1 MHMTSNDTPL
11 SMPSP
16 EGRSR
21 VIVEHA
27 GKRRITLTDYENGVT
42 RLELALPPVNKLIL
56 SGGGA
61 KGFAYSGAVTALEQQ
76 GVLNDIQAVY
86 GSSAGAIMAVLIA
99 CGMDARHF
107 DTLTD
112 DTDLLSL
119 LDSADNN
126 AGWFQQAFSDLG
138 AITQKALPGAIG
150 DFTRVL
156 LGVLPRIQ
164 SQALPLQAMLRETA
178 RSAILSRTGDEHDPE
193 VTDIRDRLLAGGVV
207 TFADLAVLNRH
218 IPQIKNLNITG
229 TAMLAGMPQLVVFSA
244 ALTPDLDIAMAAH
257 VSASLPVLF
266 RQPSGEGMAFQAIE
280 ELTFFQD
287 GGVLLNTPVP
297 QLIDPG
303 MATDLMSGSD
313 MLILRF
319 EQEESPIDRGGFTQ
333 LLTDWLTGAPVSA
346 SREFQNLS
354 LKAFAEQTVVVP
366 LRTEKGDFRGALSG
380 TLNFGM
386 TADIKDHLQER
397 LRQAVRVHLTRRAEK
412 REEYVFESM
421 NEALLSMDDEML
433 DSVLNRAPD
442 GTVNSIM
449 TWLSGANATLA
460 MLDARV
466 EAYENSSRLTLTD
479 SLREAIARLDGMV
492 TDPAHLSWLALQLN
506 RFDRKARLRLLDAVR
521 DNAVASPVLAA
532 ALAEMR
538 EREVRVIASN
548 IRKSVIFPS
557 MHLFLQTSANINL
570 LLSAD
575 RILLQAT
582 TASEVNR
589 ALDGIIAAYAS
600 RSTLPG
606 QLLQSGTVEL
616 AKSWRITTA
625 DATAQ

>member
-1 MHMTSNDTPL
+1 MKTMSKSTRPTA
-11 SMPSP
+11 PSP

-21 VIVEHA
+21 VLVEQA

-42 RLELALPPVNKLIL
+42 RLELALPPINKLIL

-61 KGFAYSGAVTALEQQ
+61 KGVAYSGAVTALEQQ
-76 GVLNDIQAVY
+76 GVLDGIQAVY

-99 CGMDARHF
+99 SGMDARQF
-107 DTLTD
+107 DKLTD
-112 DTDLLSL
+112 DTDLLNL
-119 LDSADNN
+119 LDSSESSAE
-126 AGWFQQAFSDLG
+126 WFQQAFSGLG
-138 AITQKALPGAIG
+138 AITQKALPGAFG

-156 LGVLPRIQ
+156 LSVLPRIQ
-164 SQALPLQAMLRETA
+164 SRAQPLQALMRETA
-178 RSAILSRTGDEHDPE
+178 RTAILGRIHDDHPVD
-193 VTDIRDRLLAGGVV
+193 VTDIRERLLAGGLV

-229 TAMLAGMPQLVVFSA
+229 TAMLAGVPQLVVFSA

-257 VSASLPVLF
+257 VSASLPVVF
-266 RQPSGEGMAFQAIE
+266 RQPSGEGMVFQTMA

-303 MATDLMSGSD
+303 LTTDLLSGSD

-319 EQEESPIDRGGFTQ
+319 EEQEAAGNHGGFTQ

-346 SREFQNLS
+346 RHEFQNLS

-366 LRTEKGDFRGALSG
+366 LLTEKGDFRGLLGG

-386 TADIKDHLQER
+386 TAEIKDHLQER
-397 LRQAVRVHLTRRAEK
+397 LQQAVNTHLERRAEK
-412 REEYVFESM
+412 REHYVFEST
-421 NEALLSMDDEML
+421 NEALLNMDEEML
-433 DSVLNRAPD
+433 DSVLNKAPD
-442 GTVNSIM
+442 GTVGGILA
-449 TWLSGANATLA
+449 WLSGANASLATLET
-460 MLDARV
+460 LVDTH
-466 EAYENSSRLTLTD
+466 EASSRLTLND
-479 SLREAIARLDGMV
+479 RLQAVIARLDDMV
-492 TDPAHLSWLALQLN
+492 AEPAHLKWLALQLN
-506 RFDRKARLRLLDAVR
+506 RFDRKARVRLLNAVR
-521 DNAVASPVLAA
+521 NDAVASPVLAG

-538 EREVRVIASN
+538 EREIRVIASN

-589 ALDGIIAAYAS
+589 ALDSIIADYTS
-600 RSTLPG
+600 RSALPG
-606 QLLQSGTVEL
+606 EWLQSGTVEL
-616 AKSWRITTA
+616 ARSWRVTTA
-625 DATAQ
+625 DAAA

>member
-1 MHMTSNDTPL
+1 
-11 SMPSP
+11 
-16 EGRSR
+16 
-21 VIVEHA
+21 
-27 GKRRITLTDYENGVT
+27 
-42 RLELALPPVNKLIL
+42 
-56 SGGGA
+56 
-61 KGFAYSGAVTALEQQ
+61 
-76 GVLNDIQAVY
+76 
-86 GSSAGAIMAVLIA
+86 
-99 CGMDARHF
+99 
-107 DTLTD
+107 
-112 DTDLLSL
+112 
-119 LDSADNN
+119 
-126 AGWFQQAFSDLG
+126 
-138 AITQKALPGAIG
+138 
-150 DFTRVL
+150 
-156 LGVLPRIQ
+156 
-164 SQALPLQAMLRETA
+164 
-178 RSAILSRTGDEHDPE
+178 ILSRTGDEHAPE

-266 RQPSGEGMAFQAIE
+266 RQPSGEGLAFQAIE

-397 LRQAVRVHLTRRAEK
+397 LRQAVHVHLTRRAEK

-466 EAYENSSRLTLTD
+466 EAYENSSRLRLTD

-492 TDPAHLSWLALQLN
+492 TDPAHLRWLALQLN

>member
-1 MHMTSNDTPL
+1 MKTMSKSTRPTA
-11 SMPSP
+11 PSP

-21 VIVEHA
+21 VLVEQA

-42 RLELALPPVNKLIL
+42 RLELALPPINKLIL

-61 KGFAYSGAVTALEQQ
+61 KGVAYSGAVTALEQQ
-76 GVLNDIQAVY
+76 GVLDGIQAVY

-99 CGMDARHF
+99 SGMDARQF
-107 DTLTD
+107 DKLTD
-112 DTDLLSL
+112 DTDLLNL
-119 LDSADNN
+119 LDSSESSAE
-126 AGWFQQAFSDLG
+126 WFQQAFSGLG
-138 AITQKALPGAIG
+138 AITQKALPGAFG

-156 LGVLPRIQ
+156 LSVLPRIQ
-164 SQALPLQAMLRETA
+164 SRAQPLQALMRETA
-178 RSAILSRTGDEHDPE
+178 RTAILGRIHDDHPVD
-193 VTDIRDRLLAGGVV
+193 VTDIRERLLAGGLV

-229 TAMLAGMPQLVVFSA
+229 TAMLAGVPQLVVFSA
-244 ALTPDLDIAMAAH
+244 ALTPDLDIAIAAH
-257 VSASLPVLF
+257 VSASLPVVF
-266 RQPSGEGMAFQAIE
+266 RQPSGEGMVFQTMA

-303 MATDLMSGSD
+303 LTTDLLSGSD

-319 EQEESPIDRGGFTQ
+319 EEQEAAGNHGGFTQ

-346 SREFQNLS
+346 RHEFQNLS

-366 LRTEKGDFRGALSG
+366 LLTEKGDFRGLLGG

-386 TADIKDHLQER
+386 TAEIKDHLQER
-397 LRQAVRVHLTRRAEK
+397 LQQAVNTHLERRAEK
-412 REEYVFESM
+412 REHYVFEST
-421 NEALLSMDDEML
+421 NEALLNMDEEML
-433 DSVLNRAPD
+433 DSVLNKAPD
-442 GTVNSIM
+442 GTVGGILA
-449 TWLSGANATLA
+449 WLSGANASLATLET
-460 MLDARV
+460 LVDTH
-466 EAYENSSRLTLTD
+466 EASSRLTLND
-479 SLREAIARLDGMV
+479 RLQAVIARLDDMV
-492 TDPAHLSWLALQLN
+492 AEPAHLKWLALQLN
-506 RFDRKARLRLLDAVR
+506 RFDRKARVRLLNAVR
-521 DNAVASPVLAA
+521 NDAVASPVLAG

-538 EREVRVIASN
+538 EREIRVIASN

-589 ALDGIIAAYAS
+589 ALDSIIADYTS
-600 RSTLPG
+600 RSALPG
-606 QLLQSGTVEL
+606 EWLQSGTVEL
-616 AKSWRITTA
+616 ARSWRVTTA
-625 DATAQ
+625 DAAA

>member
-1 MHMTSNDTPL
+1 MNTISKNTRPTAPD
-11 SMPSP
+11 P

-21 VIVEHA
+21 VLVKQA
-27 GKRRITLTDYENGVT
+27 GKRRITLTHYENGVT

-61 KGFAYSGAVTALEQQ
+61 KGVAYSGAVTALEQQ
-76 GVLNDIQAVY
+76 GVLDGIQAIY

-99 CGMDARHF
+99 SGMDARQF
-107 DTLTD
+107 DKLTD
-112 DTDLLSL
+112 DTDLLTL
-119 LDSADNN
+119 LDSSESS

-138 AITQKALPGAIG
+138 AITQKALPGAFG

-156 LGVLPRIQ
+156 LSVLPRIQ
-164 SQALPLQAMLRETA
+164 SQAQPLQALMRETA
-178 RSAILSRTGDEHDPE
+178 RTTILARIHDRHPVE
-193 VTDIRDRLLAGGVV
+193 VTDIRERLLANGLV

-229 TAMLAGMPQLVVFSA
+229 TAMLAGVPQLVVFSA

-257 VSASLPVLF
+257 VSASLPVVF
-266 RQPSGEGMAFQAIE
+266 RQPSGEGMVFQAMD

-297 QLIDPG
+297 RLIDPG
-303 MATDLMSGSD
+303 LTTDLMSGSD

-319 EQEESPIDRGGFTQ
+319 EELETPGSRGGFMQ
-333 LLTDWLTGAPVSA
+333 LLSDWLTGAPVSA
-346 SREFQNLS
+346 RHEFQNLS

-366 LRTEKGDFRGALSG
+366 LLTEKGDFRGKLGG

-386 TADIKDHLQER
+386 TAEIKDHLQER
-397 LRQAVRVHLTRRAEK
+397 LQQAVNTHLERRAEK
-412 REEYVFESM
+412 REHYVFESM
-421 NEALLSMDDEML
+421 NEALLNMDEEML
-433 DSVLNRAPD
+433 DSVLNEAPD
-442 GTVNSIM
+442 GTVNGVLA
-449 TWLSGANATLA
+449 WLSGANASLATLET
-460 MLDARV
+460 LVDTH
-466 EAYENSSRLTLTD
+466 EASSRLTLTD
-479 SLREAIARLDGMV
+479 RLQAVIARLDGMV
-492 TDPAHLSWLALQLN
+492 AEPAHLKWLALQLN
-506 RFDRKARLRLLDAVR
+506 RFDRKARVRLLDAVR
-521 DNAVASPVLAA
+521 DNSVASPVLAA

-538 EREVRVIASN
+538 EREIRVIASN

-589 ALDGIIAAYAS
+589 ALDGIIAAYTS
-600 RSTLPG
+600 RSALPG
-606 QLLQSGTVEL
+606 EWLQSGTVEL
-616 AKSWRITTA
+616 ARSWRITTA
-625 DATAQ
+625 DAAA